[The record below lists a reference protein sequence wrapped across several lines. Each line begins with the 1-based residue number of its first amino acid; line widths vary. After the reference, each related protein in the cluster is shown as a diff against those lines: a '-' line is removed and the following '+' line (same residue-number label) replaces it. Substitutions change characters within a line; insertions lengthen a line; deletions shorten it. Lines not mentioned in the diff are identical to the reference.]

1 MSLYTLGQV
10 TLRSMP
16 AKIKRFMARWAV
28 SADMAAFYLAS
39 DEWSNVAAT
48 ESFQLDREN
57 DAQ

>member
-1 MSLYTLGQV
+1 MG
-10 TLRSMP
+10 MP

-28 SADMAAFYLAS
+28 SADMAALYLAS

>member
-1 MSLYTLGQV
+1 
-10 TLRSMP
+10 
-16 AKIKRFMARWAV
+16 
-28 SADMAAFYLAS
+28 MAAFYLAS